1 MFIYVFCQ
9 SSAMKLNKFLI
20 FLILLI
26 AVIFAIGCVS
36 QQPQTK
42 APETPAQNAEKVS
55 SNQPNQ
61 QTNAPETQAEKITP
75 EIKQTVRD
83 DFGCWP
89 PSCSYIPDSSGR
101 QNCEDW
107 KAGKPVQWPTDCNYF
122 SGQPP
127 CQKLCEF
134 ETSSAPVEQQKQKEV
149 VVQKP
154 CNLGPLQRQ
163 FSNTPYYIGTL
174 IDDHFHMPQMRKIP
188 NVPTA
193 PVLDQDISGH
203 DVACLF
209 SNKDRIKSVIA
220 FYGIPF
226 DLKDSSVKT
235 IREIEQQY
243 PGVINHFLE
252 LVSFPG
258 YPLDPTQVGKVLD
271 ANEGLFK
278 GYGEISLY
286 LDFYRITKPNDP
298 QFRELYKIAEKHHL
312 IVMVHPIEEQ
322 MQAIEEVVHD
332 YPNVQFLFHG
342 AESLP
347 SANMFYDTFLGKYA
361 NAHYSVDTTLFGESS
376 YGGPLLDAFTNK
388 QDFATKFKENWQ
400 DTLNKKVAFWKN
412 KIEKHP
418 DQFLWGTDRGHA
430 LWHYDPEVESLLE
443 EYSRAFIGQLDPAV
457 QEKYAYKNAES
468 LLQKR

>member
-1 MFIYVFCQ
+1 MRF
-9 SSAMKLNKFLI
+9 KNLFL
-20 FLILLI
+20 FLILFI
-26 AVIFAIGCVS
+26 VIIFAIGCAP

-42 APETPAQNAEKVS
+42 APESRSTTSAEKVI
-55 SNQPNQ
+55 PNQ
-61 QTNAPETQAEKITP
+61 TNQQPKVPETQAEKITP
-75 EIKQTVRD
+75 EIKQTVRN

-89 PSCSYIPDSSGR
+89 PSCYYIPDPSGR
-101 QNCEDW
+101 QMCEDW
-107 KAGKPVQWPTDCNYF
+107 KADKQVAWPSDCGYF
-122 SGQPP
+122 SGQPA
-127 CQKLCEF
+127 CQKLCEY

-154 CNLGPLQRQ
+154 CNLGQLQRQ
-163 FSNTPYYIGTL
+163 FSNAPYYTGPL

-193 PVLDQDISGH
+193 PVLDQDISRH

-243 PGVINHFLE
+243 PEVINHFLE

-258 YPLDPTQVGKVLD
+258 YPLDPPQVEKVLD

-312 IVMVHPIEEQ
+312 IVMMHPVEEQ
-322 MQAIEEVVHD
+322 VQAIEEVVRD

-347 SANMFYDTFLGKYA
+347 SANMFYDTFLSKYP
-361 NAHYSVDTTLFGESS
+361 NAH
-376 YGGPLLDAFTNK
+376 
-388 QDFATKFKENWQ
+388 
-400 DTLNKKVAFWKN
+400 
-412 KIEKHP
+412 
-418 DQFLWGTDRGHA
+418 
-430 LWHYDPEVESLLE
+430 
-443 EYSRAFIGQLDPAV
+443 
-457 QEKYAYKNAES
+457 
-468 LLQKR
+468 